1 MAKLM
6 VDEDK
11 LHKPIDADLWNPNSE
26 VVASIMFMYSMETFL
41 PYTLNSASR
50 DKDMSKVPTL
60 GPFAWA
66 LS

>member
-50 DKDMSKVPTL
+50 DKDM
-60 GPFAWA
+60 
-66 LS
+66 